1 MTSYRQPQSGTSG
14 LSPDPSEW
22 FRSLFNA
29 HFDHVYN
36 YARAR
41 VGPHE
46 GEDVAADCFHAAAIA
61 YRDGRAEQVTRA
73 WLFSV
78 AHNKVIDRWRRA
90 STQRTKAH
98 LLTAPLND
106 DDGFPSTLDT
116 ASTRDAVIKALDQ
129 LNHRHRAL
137 LILHH
142 VDGAPTREIAAQMGM
157 TPAAIDSALARARRA
172 FRRHY
177 RPPEEQR

>member
-1 MTSYRQPQSGTSG
+1 MAGHPHQANTSPKANSG
-14 LSPDPSEW
+14 EW
-22 FRSLFNA
+22 LA
-29 HFDHVYN
+29 DLFDHNFSYVYN

-41 VGPHE
+41 VGPLD

-73 WLFSV
+73 WLLSV

-90 STQRTKAH
+90 STRRTKLH
-98 LLTAPLND
+98 LLQPRPVLAD
-106 DDGFPSTLDT
+106 AFPPTLDSEPVRT
-116 ASTRDAVIKALDQ
+116 AVLEALDLLSQ
-129 LNHRHRAL
+129 RHRAL

-142 VDGAPTREIAAQMGM
+142 VDGTPTKEIAAQLGLSP
-157 TPAAIDSALARARRA
+157 TAIDSALARARRA

-177 RPPEEQR
+177 QPPQDTA